1 MPFLNRLPI
10 SHMIL
15 TLKYISQELIS
26 ELQFR
31 NGFPISHM
39 MMILKCISQELI
51 SKLQF
56 RIGLFISHDTDVE
69 IFFARIVLKISIL

>member
-1 MPFLNRLPI
+1 
-10 SHMIL
+10 MIV
-15 TLKYISQELIS
+15 TLKYIMQEFFS
-26 ELQFR
+26 KHHFR

-39 MMILKCISQELI
+39 MMILKCISHELI

-69 IFFARIVLKISIL
+69 IFFARIDLKISIL